1 MEKYERICPGSADR
15 ILKMAERQAKHR
27 RNIEAIAIT
36 AFILSGVCFCLGQIS
51 AGGIFRLNSCV
62 SYRCIH
68 IADETE
74 SQHPA
79 PESVF
84 FIFSLLWNGACVL
97 EVFSKL
103 AHSEAK
109 LNVSLEL
116 SAMNPAFFPGVRLI
130 ELEEAKFDSAFRE

>member
-1 MEKYERICPGSADR
+1 MCVFVWGKYQ
-15 ILKMAERQAKHR
+15 LAEY
-27 RNIEAIAIT
+27 
-36 AFILSGVCFCLGQIS
+36 
-51 AGGIFRLNSCV
+51 FRLNSCV

-116 SAMNPAFFPGVRLI
+116 SAMNPAFFPAVRLI
-130 ELEEAKFDSAFRE
+130 ELEEPELDSAFSE